1 MFDPHPRLSTMQ
13 PELRTP
19 TLKRLRQ
26 LSQLLD
32 KAIVIPGT
40 SFGIGLDSIVGLI
53 PVGGDFLGILL
64 SAYIILEAARLG
76 APSATIGRMVFNII
90 IDGLLGAVP
99 IIGDFF
105 DFTWTANE
113 YNIKLLEEYLRFPN
127 QRKSADK
134 WFVFLVL
141 IALLLVAVA
150 LVTLSVLIVRLLWK
164 TLIGN

>member
-26 LSQLLD
+26 LSRLLD

>member
-1 MFDPHPRLSTMQ
+1 MFDPPPRFSTTEPQ
-13 PELRTP
+13 LKAP

-26 LSQLLD
+26 LSRLLD

-40 SFGIGLDSIVGLI
+40 SFSIGLDPIVGLI

-76 APSATIGRMVFNII
+76 APGATIGRMVFNII

-99 IIGDFF
+99 VIGDFF

-127 QRKSADK
+127 QRKAQDK
-134 WFVFLVL
+134 WFVLLVL
-141 IALLLVAVA
+141 IVLLLVGVA
-150 LVTLSVLIVRLLWK
+150 LVTLSVLVVRLLWK

>member
-26 LSQLLD
+26 LSRLLD

-40 SFGIGLDSIVGLI
+40 SFGIGLDPIVGLI